1 MNSALQE
8 RHVKQGWRYD
18 EPLVNNTFL
27 EIAFADS
34 SRRCP
39 NTVWPNDY
47 TFQLV
52 NPPTGS
58 NTSSVA
64 VNTDLAKLAKR
75 YNIDINKLHSFM
87 RFPPVRAVIRT
98 LLIELERAEA
108 QPGPLLDEDGTINSV
123 SEMIL
128 NTRANFADRALV
140 VCLIKLYSHFESRAC
155 WDFGFCD
162 TRSVT
167 KVLVAV
173 VGLFCNAWVHAPS
186 IDESWNRLS
195 TPSPPPF
202 VSHGPIDAAVSPL
215 SQDLTPE
222 AWFEWSLLHDP
233 WIRRTN
239 AAQVLC
245 PDEGEDDNA
254 TIPTLIAEVSQPE
267 PEKEGRVVV
276 KYNKKPDEERW
287 AFRAILD
294 SRWAG
299 KTPRTRLEYLIDW
312 EYAEPTWQPARDLS
326 GCDRAGSAANVQDC
340 LLRYHGCKGGQAPD
354 HGCPREICPKHT
366 YQFSPVRSTQLPT

>member
-8 RHVKQGWRYD
+8 QHVSQGWRYD
-18 EPLVNNTFL
+18 EPLVNNAFL

-34 SRRCP
+34 SRRCL
-39 NTVWPNDY
+39 NIAWPKDY

-58 NTSSVA
+58 NTPSVA

-75 YNIDINKLHSFM
+75 YNICINKLHRFM

-108 QPGPLLDEDGTINSV
+108 QPGPLLDEDGITNSV
-123 SEMIL
+123 NEMIL
-128 NTRANFADRALV
+128 NTRADFADRALV

-162 TRSVT
+162 TRSVA

-173 VGLFCNAWVHAPS
+173 VGLFCIAWVHAPS

-202 VSHGPIDAAVSPL
+202 VSHGPIDAVESPL
-215 SQDLTPE
+215 YQDLTPE
-222 AWFEWSLLHDP
+222 AWFEWSLLYDP

-239 AAQVLC
+239 AAQVLR
-245 PDEGEDDNA
+245 PDEGEDNNA
-254 TIPTLIAEVSQPE
+254 TVPTLIAEVSQPE
-267 PEKEGRVVV
+267 PEKQGRVVV
-276 KYNKKPDEERW
+276 KYSKKPNEERW

-299 KTPRTRLEYLIDW
+299 KTPRTGLEYLVDW

-326 GCDRAGSAANVQDC
+326 GCDQ
-340 LLRYHGCKGGQAPD
+340 K
-354 HGCPREICPKHT
+354 
-366 YQFSPVRSTQLPT
+366 